1 YWLGGLALARFVLD
15 RPETVAGKRVLD
27 LGTGSGLVAIAAA
40 KAGAA
45 SVLAADIDPYAM
57 GAVPLNAAANGVAV
71 AAVQGDLTAGPVPE
85 VDVVL

>member
-1 YWLGGLALARFVLD
+1 FGSPYWAYYWLGGLALARFVLD

-57 GAVPLNAAANGVAV
+57 VAVPLNAAANGVAV
-71 AAVQGDLTAGPVPE
+71 AA
-85 VDVVL
+85 

>member
-1 YWLGGLALARFVLD
+1 WAYYWLGGLALARFVLD

-57 GAVPLNAAANGVAV
+57 VAVPLNAAANGVAV
-71 AAVQGDLTAGPVPE
+71 AAVQGDLTAGP
-85 VDVVL
+85 